1 MVWMGMSPREGSA
14 TATAGVGAGHAVT
27 ASLGLLLRNAVNF
40 RRGSPDV
47 LDGIAAV
54 MVTGYGV
61 YFLWLAYPGAA

>member
-1 MVWMGMSPREGSA
+1 
-14 TATAGVGAGHAVT
+14 
-27 ASLGLLLRNAVNF
+27 LLLRNAVNF